1 MKSKVDWYLSYG
13 DYLVCNRKLIGHIGP
28 SAAIML
34 GELIAWESR
43 LLEMDKIS
51 EGGSFYMNQDLIKDR
66 IGFSQ
71 EKQTSCIKKLQDL
84 EIIRFERRGIPYRN
98 HYIINREKIEG
109 IIEDIDRDQR
119 SIPNDRN
126 QRLMLAADSG
136 QSLYIENEVSNN
148 KESKIQKELRSFS
161 LIDSFVSNKTA
172 VGNGFNIG
180 VPLKRRVNKNPIEFE
195 NSPRYR
201 YPKDVVDII
210 TYWNN
215 SPGLS
220 HHRTPFNDGSEPTKT
235 FESIVKMI
243 RSILKNGEYFTS
255 VGLTKYARP
264 YTKEEVIAVIDR
276 FKLMATNLSYLP
288 TKKDTINKTG
298 LNTFFHNSYA
308 NGVPSYFIKCLE
320 EEPKHVASNAKAK
333 EDKNPSM
340 TKLLKSTYVDRV
352 LLGEEK
358 NFNQLEENKFIDGAE
373 KLQKFIKRIQPRINM
388 MTDLTQWVE
397 LFVFSLV
404 EKWGA
409 SQLYPGHLCA
419 DHSFNDVFVRH
430 LKNKGR
436 ID

>member
-13 DYLVCNRKLIGHIGP
+13 DYLVCNRKLIGYIGP

-43 LLEMDKIS
+43 LLEMNKIS

-84 EIIRFERRGIPYRN
+84 EIIGFERRGIPYRN

-119 SIPNDRN
+119 PIPNDRN
-126 QRLMLAADSG
+126 QRSMLAAECG
-136 QSLYIENEVSNN
+136 QPIYIENGLSNN

-161 LIDSFVSNKTA
+161 LINSSVSNKTT

-180 VPLKRRVNKNPIEFE
+180 ASLKLRVNKNPIEFE
-195 NSPRYR
+195 SSSRHRYR
-201 YPKDVVDII
+201 KDVVDII

-215 SPGLS
+215 SPGLP

-235 FESIVKMI
+235 FESIVKTIQDVI
-243 RSILKNGEYFTS
+243 RGNYFNS
-255 VGLTKYARP
+255 VGLSKYARV
-264 YTKEEVIAVIDR
+264 YTKGEIISAIDR
-276 FKLMATNLSYLP
+276 FKLMAVNPSYLP
-288 TKKDTINKTG
+288 TRKDTINKVG
-298 LNTFFHNSYA
+298 LASFFYNPYA

-320 EEPKHVASNAKAK
+320 EEPKHVTSNAKPK
-333 EDKNPSM
+333 EDKNPNM
-340 TKLLKSTYVDRV
+340 TKLLKSVYVDKI

-358 NFNQLEENKFIDGAE
+358 SFNQLEENKFVEGAE
-373 KLQKFIKRIQPRINM
+373 KLQRFIKKVHSRVNM
-388 MTDLTQWVE
+388 VTDLTKWVE
-397 LFVFSLV
+397 LFVSSLV
-404 EKWGA
+404 DKWGA
-409 SQLYPGHLCA
+409 SKLYPGHLCA
-419 DHSFNDVFVRH
+419 DYSFDDVFVRH